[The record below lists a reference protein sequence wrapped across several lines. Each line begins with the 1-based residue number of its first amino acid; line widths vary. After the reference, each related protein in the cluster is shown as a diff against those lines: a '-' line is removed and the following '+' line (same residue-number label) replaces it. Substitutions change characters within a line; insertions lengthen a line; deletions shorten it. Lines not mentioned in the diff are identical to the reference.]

1 MTTIAARNPRR
12 HTIRAVSSYAV
23 LVLMLGVITLP
34 ALWLLLTSLKQ
45 PTEYLSYPITVL
57 PARPQWGNYAEAL
70 TRLPFFRYAGNTL
83 FLALA
88 YSVPTVLTSALAGF
102 AFARIAAPGRG
113 ALFAIVVALLIVP
126 QIVTLIPQF
135 VVFSRLNLTNTYWP
149 WILWGLSA
157 SPFHIFM
164 FRQFFSAFP
173 RDLEDAAEV
182 DGCSPFRVF
191 WQIFLPNA
199 SPVLATSFIFCFG
212 WVWGD
217 WFTPLI
223 YLSDAN
229 TTLGVKLATGYADPQ
244 GHPLVP
250 TTLAACVLYTLPL
263 LVLFFMG
270 QKYIV
275 RGVVTSGL
283 KG

>member
-1 MTTIAARNPRR
+1 MSAFTRRNPHR
-12 HTIRAVSSYAV
+12 HAISAIASYAMLALVTV
-23 LVLMLGVITLP
+23 LIGLP
-34 ALWLLLTSLKQ
+34 VLWLLLTSLKL
-45 PTEYLSYPITVL
+45 PTEYLAYPISIF
-57 PARPQWGNYAEAL
+57 PARPQWGNYAQAL
-70 TRLPFFRYAGNTL
+70 TRLPFFRYAANTL

-88 YSVPTVLTSALAGF
+88 YAIPTVFTSALAGF
-102 AFARIAAPGRG
+102 AFARIVAPGRRT
-113 ALFAIVVALLIVP
+113 LFAIIVALLIVP

-135 VVFSRLNLTNTYWP
+135 VVFSWLKLTNTYWP
-149 WILWGLSA
+149 WILWGFSA

-263 LVLFFMG
+263 LILFFLG

-275 RGVVTSGL
+275 QGVVTSGL